1 MEGLVWII
9 GLVVL
14 AVAAY
19 RWGADSTDGVDSPE
33 WERRRAWNLAR
44 LAGRAGEED
53 DLDGWSVERAPR

>member
-14 AVAAY
+14 AVAAC

-33 WERRRAWNLAR
+33 WDRRRAWNL
-44 LAGRAGEED
+44 GRWLG
-53 DLDGWSVERAPR
+53 R